1 MMTLMLL
8 LPFQNCGQNSAA
20 NYGQGAEKVSN
31 SNSNDSQGASAC
43 AQRQTDNFSD
53 TSGADQFTLSRPTDV
68 PGSIFVTVNGLISQ
82 NFTYD
87 SDTVSVQ
94 VSDYSDLVAQSQT
107 APPAAV
113 SITYCNQ

>member
-1 MMTLMLL
+1 MTLLLL

-20 NYGQGAEKVSN
+20 DYGPGAAKISN
-31 SNSNDSQGASAC
+31 SSNPDTQDTSAC
-43 AQRQTDNFSD
+43 AQRQTDVFSD
-53 TSGADQFTLSRPTDV
+53 SNGAEHFTLSRPTDV

-82 NFTYD
+82 NFTY
-87 SDTVSVQ
+87 SPDTVSVQ